1 MSRDECLEVGPVT
14 VQSSNVVSKETKL
27 GKDFGVESAHLA
39 APPVKVAIIAS
50 DCFTVHVSVP
60 PFIRAVFAFVAAA
73 AP

>member
-1 MSRDECLEVGPVT
+1 M
-14 VQSSNVVSKETKL
+14 SKETKL

-50 DCFTVHVSVP
+50 VCFACAVSVP
-60 PFIRAVFAFVAAA
+60 PFVRAVFAFVAAA